1 MIVTA
6 ALAQGF
12 GLLPNCKNGFP
23 VIFSYAP
30 RIRASIFSPLPV
42 LSISS
47 TWAHLNKISSSF
59 SCLASELRL
68 IYSFI
73 IPASLLSLLIA
84 LLRLYKFPNPC
95 TSGSALISFD
105 MAISGWI
112 VSFKSTLNH
121 ISSAVVVVPSLNVT
135 LDVCLIKLPLLVEF
149 IF

>member
-1 MIVTA
+1 M
-6 ALAQGF
+6 
-12 GLLPNCKNGFP
+12 
-23 VIFSYAP
+23 
-30 RIRASIFSPLPV
+30 
-42 LSISS
+42 SS
-47 TWAHLNKISSSF
+47 TWAHLNKTSSSL

-135 LDVCLIKLPLLVEF
+135 LDVCLMKLPLLVEF